1 MQCADVL
8 PVHRADAEEF
18 LEFYLDTVEEELLS
32 IANTVSPH
40 KASKGSAPVE
50 E

>member
-1 MQCADVL
+1 M
-8 PVHRADAEEF
+8 PKNS
-18 LEFYLDTVEEELLS
+18 LDYFWTLEEELLS
-32 IANTVSPH
+32 IVNAISLH